1 MALSKLERCHAF
13 VSELLLL
20 LLGHLPSSFCS
31 CEGNWSFDLTAL
43 KIPRALSI
51 QWPSWRS
58 RCAFRGTWPVFSV
71 LHLVN
76 LGLIALRSTRKSSD
90 VLLSMASFPFTPFL
104 PGFRFQVCETF
115 PLRFVSHSFPYST
128 FFFCQRFSFD
138 TLC

>member
-31 CEGNWSFDLTAL
+31 CAGNWSSDLTAL

-58 RCAFRGTWPVFSV
+58 RCGFRGTWPVFSV

-76 LGLIALRSTRKSSD
+76 LGLIALRSPRKSSD
-90 VLLSMASFPFTPFL
+90 VFFFKYGFFSIYSLPSRIPSMQDLFPPFCLPLLPIIYILFL
-104 PGFRFQVCETF
+104 PAI
-115 PLRFVSHSFPYST
+115 
-128 FFFCQRFSFD
+128 
-138 TLC
+138 